1 MSWTVFLNTPAAAV
15 HSDVRADSDFI
26 GIQNRSHIMGMHIL
40 NRKRQNTMMV
50 FGAVGADDMHIRILL
65 HLFHC
70 QRCQLILTL
79 CDLLK
84 TDSFD
89 ITDRFAQR
97 IRACSVDGSR
107 LEFMRHLSIGS
118 PVRVTY
124 SIISPPVRKGGIF
137 PATPSCRTAH
147 QFPSEPA
154 SYVRKGQKST
164 SSSDTLTGIC
174 GTLCAPSATS
184 TMPFS

>member
-1 MSWTVFLNTPAAAV
+1 
-15 HSDVRADSDFI
+15 
-26 GIQNRSHIMGMHIL
+26 MGMHIL

-107 LEFMRHLSIGS
+107 LEFMRHLSIGC
-118 PVRVTY
+118 T
-124 SIISPPVRKGGIF
+124 GAGHIF
-137 PATPSCRTAH
+137 DHFAAGQERRHFFQPLHLAVQRTNSH
-147 QFPSEPA
+147 RSQHLMSG
-154 SYVRKGQKST
+154 KGQKIHIQLRHINRHMRHT
-164 SSSDTLTGIC
+164 LRAIRYQYDALFVTEAGYAFDIVDT
-174 GTLCAPSATS
+174 A
-184 TMPFS
+184 